1 MQVTQVAML
10 QNYPQMVQKKCWK
23 YGVFP
28 GCVYNKTMFFT
39 ACFRFLKALQ
49 PLEKGLAV
57 VVSKRSKD
65 LKTYYWPQSSFP
77 IDESKYEKLKVRIFY
92 KTSDP
97 SLHQGEK
104 SF

>member
-39 ACFRFLKALQ
+39 ACFRRKNGNSGVLPVKSTGFLHLVTWVFLWLHAARKTRARQKMAL
-49 PLEKGLAV
+49 
-57 VVSKRSKD
+57 
-65 LKTYYWPQSSFP
+65 
-77 IDESKYEKLKVRIFY
+77 RI
-92 KTSDP
+92 
-97 SLHQGEK
+97 
-104 SF
+104 